1 MRLTDQERLPLK
13 RQVCYRQFSA
23 GGSKPHPGGPPR
35 EAPQSV
41 RRQEKQ
47 EECVGRKLHCVFL
60 GKEWGGSVSRLR
72 VLGLESLNDL
82 WGSGLQGWSLVVHY
96 RMGFGV
102 ISGRG
107 IVYLSCRSPRK
118 GQGARTHI
126 GWFAHQRCAPG
137 KLLAMS

>member
-1 MRLTDQERLPLK
+1 M
-13 RQVCYRQFSA
+13 
-23 GGSKPHPGGPPR
+23 
-35 EAPQSV
+35 
-41 RRQEKQ
+41 
-47 EECVGRKLHCVFL
+47 GRKLHCVFL